1 MIKTKLK
8 LPKRIVALGA
18 STCFGTG
25 DPIGGGF
32 VGRFKNWYE
41 NASEDIYFRVYNL
54 GIPGNLVEDIENRI
68 DEVEKRKPQLIILQV
83 GCNDC
88 IREGGMEVE
97 CKTDIEN
104 YIQIFNSLILK
115 LKDIAPVIFVSSLP
129 IDETKTKPVKWAD
142 HYYLN
147 EDIVYY
153 SKQAIE
159 IAQKHELEVV
169 DILRDWLDK
178 DYNLLLAHDGLHP
191 SENGHEY
198 IFQKLRDKFY
208 NIYKITI

>member
-25 DPIGGGF
+25 DTLGGGF

-54 GIPGNLVEDIENRI
+54 GIPGDLVEDIKNRI
-68 DEVEKRKPQLIILQV
+68 DEVEKRRPQLIILQV

-88 IREGGMEVE
+88 IREGGFQAE

-104 YIQIFNSLILK
+104 YIKIFKSLIFNLK
-115 LKDIAPVIFVSSLP
+115 LIAPVIFVSSLP

-147 EDIVYY
+147 EDVVNY
-153 SKQAIE
+153 SKYAIE
-159 IAQKHELEVV
+159 IAKKYKLEVV
-169 DILRDWLDK
+169 DIFHDWLDK
-178 DYNLLLAHDGLHP
+178 DYDLLLAEDGLHP

-198 IFQKLRDKFY
+198 IFQKLRDRFY
-208 NIYKITI
+208 KIYKISI